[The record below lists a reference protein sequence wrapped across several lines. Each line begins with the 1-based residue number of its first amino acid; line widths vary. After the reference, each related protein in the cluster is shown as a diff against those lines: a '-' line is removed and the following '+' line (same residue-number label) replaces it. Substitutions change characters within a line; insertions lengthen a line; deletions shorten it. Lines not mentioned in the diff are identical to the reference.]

1 MRILAISGSLRASS
15 SNTALLQAAARIAPP
30 TMPFVICRGLGEF
43 PRFDPDLD
51 REQDTAA
58 PPVAALRAQ
67 ITAADGLIISS
78 PEYAHGVPGA
88 LKNALDWLVSYR
100 DFAGKLV
107 LLWNASASGGEYA
120 QASLIETLRTMSARV
135 LIDDSLIKPFLARK
149 LAPGEELTGDAA
161 LAVRS
166 SLGALAAAAERASS
180 ANARAGR

>member
-1 MRILAISGSLRASS
+1 M
-15 SNTALLQAAARIAPP
+15 
-30 TMPFVICRGLGEF
+30 
-43 PRFDPDLD
+43 
-51 REQDTAA
+51 
-58 PPVAALRAQ
+58 
-67 ITAADGLIISS
+67 
-78 PEYAHGVPGA
+78 
-88 LKNALDWLVSYR
+88 
-100 DFAGKLV
+100 